1 MILLTGGAGFIGF
14 NILEQLN
21 ATGKKDI
28 IVVDHINHLNKIK
41 NLSNCIV
48 CNYYDKNEFLSILPS
63 LKNITAI
70 LHQGACSSTTETNE
84 TYLQQN
90 NVEFSKKLLHY
101 AIEKNIPFLYASSAS
116 VYGNGEKGFDDYS
129 NDYNPINGYANSK
142 LVFDQ
147 YVQHIIDTKQH
158 QNLIVGFRYFNVY
171 GETHKLHMT
180 SVIYKFYQS
189 YLKTKTLE
197 LFEGS
202 DKILRDFIHVDDV
215 VKVNLFF
222 LEKNNIKHS
231 GIYNVG
237 TGKAASFKALAL
249 AFQKK
254 YADAHIS
261 YIPFPEILKGK
272 YQFFTEA
279 KIDKLQ
285 KAEYSE
291 EFQNIEKGVT
301 IYLNKLINDHE
312 KGS

>member
-21 ATGKKDI
+21 ASGNTNV

-41 NLSNCIV
+41 NLSNCKV
-48 CNYYDKNEFLSILPS
+48 SNYYDKNEFLSLLPS
-63 LKNITAI
+63 LDTITAI

-90 NVEFSKKLLHY
+90 NVEFSKILLHY
-101 AIEKNIPFLYASSAS
+101 AIEKNIPFIYASSAS

-147 YVQHIIDTKQH
+147 YVQHVIDTKQH
-158 QNLIVGFRYFNVY
+158 QNLIIGLRYFNVY
-171 GETHKLHMT
+171 GFGETHKLHMT

-202 DKILRDFIHVDDV
+202 DKIVRDFIHVDDV
-215 VKVNLFF
+215 VKVNIFF
-222 LEKNNIKHS
+222 LQKNNMAQS
-231 GIYNVG
+231 AIYNVG
-237 TGKAASFKALAL
+237 TGKASSFQTLAL

-254 YADAHIS
+254 YTDVLIS

-272 YQFFTEA
+272 YQFLTEA
-279 KIDKLQ
+279 KMDKLR
-285 KAEYSE
+285 KVGYND
-291 EFQNIEKGVT
+291 EFQNIEQGVT
-301 IYLNKLINDHE
+301 IYLNKLINNHE
-312 KGS
+312 